1 MRKVIIL
8 TVAGKPE
15 IEVERHLGR
24 EEISRIV
31 SRRYGYQGIHLP
43 HSWLAFEYASLNRRV
58 RRAVLRPLEGLGPAA
73 WTPHNI

>member
-24 EEISRIV
+24 AEISRIV

-43 HSWLAFEYASLNRRV
+43 HSWLAFE
-58 RRAVLRPLEGLGPAA
+58 
-73 WTPHNI
+73 

>member
-1 MRKVIIL
+1 GVSPLAADLLTFHFFILQRYFMRKVIIL

-43 HSWLAFEYASLNRRV
+43 HSWLAFE
-58 RRAVLRPLEGLGPAA
+58 
-73 WTPHNI
+73 